1 VFELRE
7 AIESAFHM
15 QQGQLDMQQR
25 QLDRQHAPAGQNGAD
40 RADPRM
46 GDERS
51 DDGLHITRD
60 WVVANVDLA
69 PR

>member
-1 VFELRE
+1 
-7 AIESAFHM
+7 
-15 QQGQLDMQQR
+15 
-25 QLDRQHAPAGQNGAD
+25 
-40 RADPRM
+40 M
-46 GDERS
+46 GDERA